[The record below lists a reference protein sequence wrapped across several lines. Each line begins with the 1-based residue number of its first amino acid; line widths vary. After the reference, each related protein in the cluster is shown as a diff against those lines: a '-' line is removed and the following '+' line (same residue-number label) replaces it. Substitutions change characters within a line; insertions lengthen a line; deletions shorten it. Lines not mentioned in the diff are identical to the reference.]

1 MKTKKITL
9 VVPGKNMERDFDP
22 DHAKALLEMPNNGGW
37 QKKEDAN
44 SSGNKRKAGKEG
56 KEVRN

>member
-9 VVPGKNMERDFDP
+9 VVPGQNMERDFDP
-22 DHAKALLEMPNNGGW
+22 LHAEALLNMENNGGW

-44 SSGNKRKAGKEG
+44 SSRNKGKAKEADQKAG
-56 KEVRN
+56 N